1 MYKKQLKAQKVIC
14 LLAIIASALVFI
26 YSLGIMTDLYDSLY
40 STMRNPADHTQ
51 TDVTGSIIYY
61 DMQGFNKQLTVA
73 GIVLILLACLL
84 FITNTST
91 RRRYYVANYVSTALN
106 VIAEIGVT
114 IWAHIQIQAY
124 RAQFLQINF
133 EELQAH
139 VDLWGGTYSESTFW
153 FDIHYAVFGIVL
165 IAAALLVA
173 NVIWKNSLMKEE
185 KNLLN
190 AGKEV
195 AA

>member
-91 RRRYYVANYVSTALN
+91 RRRYYVANYVCTALN